1 MSSPLI
7 FLHCSLNA
15 SVSLSII
22 CTTICLCT
30 ADYKGL
36 ASNLAI
42 KYQSGAGG
50 SRIRL
55 PGNLLFDD
63 GEYRG
68 KCPWRPEEQRWS
80 RGQRLPTKRIQRWT
94 TFQYSQAASGLLN
107 QCHQHTPVKPTDSVA
122 MYRDLDQQEGGRDT
136 SALTTTVEF

>member
-1 MSSPLI
+1 VL
-7 FLHCSLNA
+7 
-15 SVSLSII
+15 LSII

-30 ADYKGL
+30 ADYEGP

-42 KYQSGAGG
+42 KYQSRAWG

-55 PGNLLFDD
+55 PDNLLFDD
-63 GEYRG
+63 GKYRG

-80 RGQRLPTKRIQRWT
+80 RGQRSPTKGVQRWT
-94 TFQYSQAASGLLN
+94 TFQYSQAASELLN
-107 QCHQHTPVKPTDSVA
+107 QSRQHTPVKPTDTVA

-136 SALTTTVEF
+136 SALTITVEF